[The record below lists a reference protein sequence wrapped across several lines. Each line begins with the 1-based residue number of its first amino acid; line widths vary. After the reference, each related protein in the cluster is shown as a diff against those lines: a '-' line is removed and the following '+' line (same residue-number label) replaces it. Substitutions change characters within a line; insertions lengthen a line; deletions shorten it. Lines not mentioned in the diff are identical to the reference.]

1 MTSSSS
7 IVYRP
12 RSVARLG
19 AVQALYQQ
27 EHTSVPIVNI
37 IQDFMKRG
45 VILDEAH
52 IEINDHDLFSQLAE
66 GVNAHQEMID
76 QYICER
82 LAEGWRLERLDSV
95 IRAILRC
102 GVYEIMTF
110 NHIDVPVI
118 ISEYMTI
125 ASGFVDARQSA
136 FVNGLLDNVARSI
149 RGGTRE
155 DVKSEPV

>member
-1 MTSSSS
+1 
-7 IVYRP
+7 
-12 RSVARLG
+12 
-19 AVQALYQQ
+19 
-27 EHTSVPIVNI
+27 
-37 IQDFMKRG
+37 
-45 VILDEAH
+45 
-52 IEINDHDLFSQLAE
+52 
-66 GVNAHQEMID
+66 MID